1 VMVFEQAWAIV
12 KGTPARPP
20 GYGKG
25 GILDPSRI
33 PKPPI
38 GTNKRRKK
46 VEVDEPELLEENE
59 KKLSTKTEK
68 STSNLLFAL
77 GLLQK

>member
-1 VMVFEQAWAIV
+1 MVFEQAWAIV

-25 GILDPSRI
+25 GILDPGRI
-33 PKPPI
+33 QNPPI
-38 GTNKRRKK
+38 GTNKRKKK
-46 VEVDEPELLEENE
+46 VNVNEPKLLEENE
-59 KKLSTKTEK
+59 RKLSTQTKK

-77 GLLQK
+77 GLFQK

>member
-1 VMVFEQAWAIV
+1 MVFEQAWAIV

-33 PKPPI
+33 QKPPI
-38 GTNKRRKK
+38 GTNRRKK
-46 VEVDEPELLEENE
+46 KVNVDEPKLLEENE
-59 KKLSTKTEK
+59 RKLSVKTEK
-68 STSNLLFAL
+68 SASNLLFAL